1 LCVDIEVFGFE
12 GRRRRC
18 VSMDNNVLGIL
29 KLRIIKGINLAIRD
43 TRASDPYVVVR
54 MGDQVYIFSKPIFC
68 FVLKA
73 SFNED

>member
-1 LCVDIEVFGFE
+1 
-12 GRRRRC
+12 
-18 VSMDNNVLGIL
+18 MDNNVLGIL